1 MKSAACLAVAFALL
15 VALQGEPA
23 SAQQADAHAR
33 ALARATCQSGKQTE
47 AVTDATAALER
58 DPNEL
63 GPRMRLADALVDQG
77 CYQEA
82 VDILEAG
89 QQAYP
94 RNSEL
99 AGKLRDVR
107 SLVTEQTYI
116 EGLTQAAEGAKLQRN
131 QLRCT
136 RLADVTAC
144 DDALKSKPE
153 DEQLLIAKGDAL
165 MQANHPADAAAAYRH
180 ASQLKPADEP
190 VKTKLAAAEALIA
203 STTPPPEPTP
213 QLAAANTAAGP
224 RPPKRAPG
232 AAAPV
237 GTGAGTVANAGAAAG
252 TVANTGAAARGGRPP
267 TGNVA
272 NAGSAAGT
280 VAGGVANA
288 GAVTGTAADAIAN
301 TGSARGRRPAT
312 GPATSASSF
321 ARAQPASGNQGSA
334 ATLAAGTPTR
344 ALPGAQS
351 SGGQHLTTTPLAT
364 IAALEPQDPR
374 TYSNDAPPGRTN

>member
-1 MKSAACLAVAFALL
+1 MKAAACVAVALALL
-15 VALQGEPA
+15 ATLQGEPA
-23 SAQQADAHAR
+23 AAQADAHAR
-33 ALARATCQSGKQTE
+33 ALARAACQSGRQSE

-82 VDILEAG
+82 VDVLEAG

-144 DDALKSKPE
+144 DDALRSKPD
-153 DEQLLIAKGDAL
+153 DEQLLLAKGDAL
-165 MQANHPADAAAAYRH
+165 MQGNRLADAAAAYRH
-180 ASQLKPADEP
+180 AAQLKPGDDAA
-190 VKTKLAAAEALIA
+190 KTKLAAAEALQASITQASEAASQVAAADTAAGQKPPKRA
-203 STTPPPEPTP
+203 STAGTVAT
-213 QLAAANTAAGP
+213 ANTAANG
-224 RPPKRAPG
+224 
-232 AAAPV
+232 
-237 GTGAGTVANAGAAAG
+237 GTVANAGIAATAG
-252 TVANTGAAARGGRPP
+252 TA
-267 TGNVA
+267 A
-272 NAGSAAGT
+272 NASAVATPGSAAR
-280 VAGGVANA
+280 A
-288 GAVTGTAADAIAN
+288 
-301 TGSARGRRPAT
+301 RPAPGKST
-312 GPATSASSF
+312 APVL
-321 ARAQPASGNQGSA
+321 
-334 ATLAAGTPTR
+334 ATLATAGTAVRTR
-344 ALPGAQS
+344 PGAQS
-351 SGGQHLTTTPLAT
+351 SAGQHLTAMPLAT
-364 IAALEPQDPR
+364 VAALEPQETR